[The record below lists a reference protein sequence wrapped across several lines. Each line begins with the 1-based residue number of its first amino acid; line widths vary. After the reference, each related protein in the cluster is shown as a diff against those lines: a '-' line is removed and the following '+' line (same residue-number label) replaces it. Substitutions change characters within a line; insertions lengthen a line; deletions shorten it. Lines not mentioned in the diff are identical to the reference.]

1 MIFSNNLDDKGRLM
15 LPAKLRSEIK
25 GNTLVITQS
34 IDRCFWVFTADRWAE
49 VVKRITEAS
58 SMLQSKKRIMMRRI
72 LAPAQEVEIDKTGR
86 INIAPT
92 LREYAGLSKECL
104 IYEMNTVI
112 EIWDKKVLEKFEEEE
127 QAVIKEASEDLGQ
140 FVLI

>member
-1 MIFSNNLDDKGRLM
+1 M

-34 IDRCFWVFTADRWAE
+34 IDRCLWVFTADRWAE

>member
-1 MIFSNNLDDKGRLM
+1 VDPCL
-15 LPAKLRSEIK
+15 
-25 GNTLVITQS
+25 
-34 IDRCFWVFTADRWAE
+34 WVFTADKWAD
-49 VVKRITEAS
+49 VVKKITETS
-58 SMLQSKKRIMMRRI
+58 SILQSKKRIMMRRI

-112 EIWDKKVLEKFEEEE
+112 EIWDKKVLEKFEEDE
-127 QAVIKEASEDLGQ
+127 QAAIKEASEDLGQ

>member
-15 LPAKLRSEIK
+15 LPAKLRSELK

-34 IDRCFWVFTADRWAE
+34 IDRCLWVFTADRWAE